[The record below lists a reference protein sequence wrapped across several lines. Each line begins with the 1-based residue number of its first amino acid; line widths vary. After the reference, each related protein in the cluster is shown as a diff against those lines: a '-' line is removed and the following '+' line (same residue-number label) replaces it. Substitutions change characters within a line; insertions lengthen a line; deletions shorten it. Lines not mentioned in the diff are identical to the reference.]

1 MNSETEVIDEALT
14 HLVPSSLEEIKED
27 FKAAKTRKKLNNNTK
42 YMLRKYENQKLD
54 NEKTRFNYDRDICLK
69 LKDLKQDFIPLFQ
82 IYNILTDKEKAYR
95 LKNFF
100 IIKKNGESSK
110 LKDEIDEYLE
120 EPVIE
125 LKMCLLYDDDKY
137 YFKFVKGILN
147 LMDSNLEDS
156 YKRQYSLTQ
165 YIDDKNGKN
174 KYDSDKLAFKNYC
187 IAILQDINRI
197 LNECEL
203 NKENYLEKESQ
214 TNEKEFFN
222 KMPEEKFQ
230 FLIKKSG
237 LKYDNVLSNI
247 FTTANNNDNILLEVK
262 KLFNNDKEKYFELK
276 GYLEEYLEINEI
288 KNNNNELNQTIKSME
303 KIMNEQHKKLAAYDK
318 TVKDQNNQLELQS
331 NDISGLKNKIKNLSD
346 ENGEIKEKLKFMEII
361 VKASL
366 SRKVINHCLNNIITK
381 YKDCITVE
389 TNNKNESFKI
399 VVVKDINNVSVKD
412 SNDLI
417 NSLFEKKDYCN
428 NFVHFDGIKKP
439 DFIEDIWDVV
449 LNFILLTKEETE
461 NFNKIITKDI
471 KDSFKFS
478 QKDEPINIKNKK

>member
-1 MNSETEVIDEALT
+1 MNSEAEVIDEALT

-27 FKAAKTRKKLNNNTK
+27 IKAAKTRKKINNNTK
-42 YMLRKYENQKLD
+42 YMLRKIENQKLN

-82 IYNILTDKEKAYR
+82 IYSILTDKKKAYR

-110 LKDEIDEYLE
+110 LKDEMDEYLE

-165 YIDDKNGKN
+165 YIDNKNGKN
-174 KYDSDKLAFKNYC
+174 KYDADKLAFKNYC

-197 LNECEL
+197 LNGCEL

-237 LKYDNVLSNI
+237 LKYDNILSNI
-247 FTTANNNDNILLEVK
+247 FTTANNNDNILLEVI

-288 KNNNNELNQTIKSME
+288 KNNNNELNQTIKSMK
-303 KIMNEQHKKLAAYDK
+303 KIMNEQHEKLAVYDK
-318 TVKDQNNQLELQS
+318 TVSDQNNKLELQS
-331 NDISGLKNKIKNLSD
+331 NDISGLKNQIKNLSD
-346 ENGEIKEKLKFMEII
+346 EKG
-361 VKASL
+361 
-366 SRKVINHCLNNIITK
+366 
-381 YKDCITVE
+381 
-389 TNNKNESFKI
+389 
-399 VVVKDINNVSVKD
+399 
-412 SNDLI
+412 
-417 NSLFEKKDYCN
+417 
-428 NFVHFDGIKKP
+428 
-439 DFIEDIWDVV
+439 
-449 LNFILLTKEETE
+449 
-461 NFNKIITKDI
+461 
-471 KDSFKFS
+471 
-478 QKDEPINIKNKK
+478 